1 MLRIVTLILGF
12 VSLSC
17 LSPACAQVTQQDESL
32 QEQFVPESFKV
43 EATAV
48 ASKFNWLWNTTI
60 SYTVTNNSG
69 MNLYLGVMRG
79 GVTIGSC
86 TDAEEIRGTLQFL
99 PNPHAHVFSVN
110 PMQGPPRGAFVPAGG
125 RAAGA
130 IVVYNCP
137 APNPGLRHRAALDFA
152 PGRKV
157 AIVPDDD
164 DLPAIGR
171 RASPSAAIAIA
182 AASQGRTHA
191 RSLRSSRRREGRE
204 LGGAQ
209 GRLSSLDQTAPS
221 RPARRLTGGYAGAVG
236 RIRDRPSK
244 T

>member
-1 MLRIVTLILGF
+1 MSIAEGTFGGLAMLRIVTLILGF

-32 QEQFVPESFKV
+32 QEQFVPDSFKI

-86 TDAEEIRGTLQFL
+86 TDAQEIRGTLQFL

-110 PMQGPPRGAFVPAGG
+110 PMQGPPRGAFVPAGA

-137 APNPGLRHRAALDFA
+137 APNPGY
-152 PGRKV
+152 P
-157 AIVPDDD
+157 
-164 DLPAIGR
+164 
-171 RASPSAAIAIA
+171 
-182 AASQGRTHA
+182 
-191 RSLRSSRRREGRE
+191 
-204 LGGAQ
+204 
-209 GRLSSLDQTAPS
+209 TAPLS
-221 RPARRLTGGYAGAVG
+221 ISLLVG
-236 RIRDRPSK
+236 KSQSFQTMTTFPLSVDAPIRQLQSQ
-244 T
+244 